1 MADTPKTEGKT
12 DGKPEGKPERKPK
25 GEGKPEHG
33 KPEHGKPEHG
43 KPEHG
48 KPEHGKKGPPAAA
61 AAEAAPAGEGQAAAP
76 AAGELGG
83 GPKRERSNRPPR
95 KPSRRYKQALAKLG
109 DRTKLYTP
117 EDGFKLLKSLQAT
130 KFEEA
135 VEVAVR
141 IGIDPKKTEQLV
153 RGSVSLPK
161 GIGKTIKIAV
171 FAEGDKAKEA
181 QAAGADFVGGKDLAD
196 KIEGGFTDFD
206 MTIAAP
212 DMMKYVGKLG
222 KVLGPQGKMPSPKAG
237 TVTPDVGKAV
247 REFKAG
253 KIEFRTDAGANIH
266 AAIGRRSFTVDDLS
280 ANLRAFV
287 EHLKTMRPTQAKGT
301 FIRRVCVSMTM
312 SPSVQVDLS

>member
-1 MADTPKTEGKT
+1 MTENQPKS
-12 DGKPEGKPERKPK
+12 DQHKPERAANPERAK
-25 GEGKPEHG
+25 GDPQKKRGAPPPES
-33 KPEHGKPEHG
+33 
-43 KPEHG
+43 
-48 KPEHGKKGPPAAA
+48 PAD
-61 AAEAAPAGEGQAAAP
+61 EAAPAAAGPAAVAPGQAP
-76 AAGELGG
+76 EQQLGG
-83 GPKRERSNRPPR
+83 GDKRERSNRPPK
-95 KPSRRYKQALAKLG
+95 KPSRRYKEAAAKV
-109 DRTKLYTP
+109 DKSKLYTP
-117 EDGFKLLKSLQAT
+117 EDGLKLLKSLQAA

-266 AAIGRRSFTVDDLS
+266 AAIGRRSFSTEDL
-280 ANLRAFV
+280 ATNLRAFV